1 MGGALKGGK
10 PYAMIGFSFGAV
22 LAYEVG
28 KALSSGGGSEGPALV
43 AAVSSEGPSWEG
55 RKGAQHKLDM
65 RCGTDRI
72 RTRPLGVR
80 RPQF

>member
-10 PYAMIGFSFGAV
+10 PYAMLGFSFGAV

-28 KALSSGGGSEGPALV
+28 RALSNGGEGPALV

-65 RCGTDRI
+65 R
-72 RTRPLGVR
+72 
-80 RPQF
+80 